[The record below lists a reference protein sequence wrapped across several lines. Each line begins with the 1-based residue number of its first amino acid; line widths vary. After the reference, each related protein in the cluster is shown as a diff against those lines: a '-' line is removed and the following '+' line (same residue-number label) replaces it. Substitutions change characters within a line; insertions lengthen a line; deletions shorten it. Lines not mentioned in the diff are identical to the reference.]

1 MAVVIQLTS
10 GHTWN
15 ELGDSL
21 TPELLNKM
29 LEDGSAAITNLPI
42 KIGDGGT
49 GQTTATAARNAIGF
63 PPGFIDGCELSFLT
77 TATVQVATGTLRDG
91 GDGSGITVGS
101 NLTADITAAGKN
113 GLDTGAEAG
122 DTWYAVHVIAD
133 TSGANATASLLSL
146 SAASPTLP
154 SGYDITR
161 RVGWVRNDSGSDFRK
176 FLQEGSRNHRRYINE
191 VDEAD
196 VKALTA
202 GNSTTWIGVF
212 LTNFIP
218 PTSRE
223 AELRADFE
231 NVGGT
236 DSDEAVFREPNAGVT
251 EANTPIRIGPGILLT
266 TPSKTIINLM
276 TNDVFAINYAV
287 TAAADSL
294 DLFVLGYID
303 EV

>member
-1 MAVVIQLTS
+1 MAVIIQLTS

-15 ELGDSL
+15 ELGDQL

-29 LEDGSAAITNLPI
+29 FEDGSAVITNLPI

-63 PPGFIDGCELSFLT
+63 APGFIDGCELSFLT
-77 TATVQVATGTLRDG
+77 TSTVQVATGTLRDG

-101 NLTADITAAGKN
+101 ALTADITVAGAN

-146 SAASPTLP
+146 SATAPTFP

-161 RVGWVRNDSGSDFRK
+161 RVGWVRNDAGNDFRK
-176 FLQEGSRNHRRYINE
+176 FVQVGTGHSRRYINQ
-191 VDEAD
+191 VDQAD
-196 VKALTA
+196 IKALTA
-202 GNSTTWIGVF
+202 GNSTTFIGVF
-212 LTNFIP
+212 LDDFIP
-218 PTSRE
+218 ETSRE
-223 AELRADFE
+223 VQLRADFE

-236 DSDEAVFREPNAGVT
+236 DTDEVVFRDPNSGLT
-251 EANTPIRIGPGILLT
+251 EANAPIRIGPGILLT
-266 TPSKTIINLM
+266 TPMKTLINLI

-294 DLFVLGYID
+294 DLYVLGYID